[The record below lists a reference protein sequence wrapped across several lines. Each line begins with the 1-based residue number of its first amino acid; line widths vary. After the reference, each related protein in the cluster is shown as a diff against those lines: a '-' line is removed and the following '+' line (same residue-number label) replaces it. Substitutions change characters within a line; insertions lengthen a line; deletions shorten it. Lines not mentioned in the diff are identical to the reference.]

1 MNSKHFSIRLHSRI
15 AAIFTLLTLNLS
27 AQDANQTF
35 LDPAKAGPDY
45 AIQGEYSGTIEGNKA
60 GAQVIARGNG
70 KFDYAVYH
78 GGLPGDGWNRGEI
91 LRGSLEAKDGVIS
104 TTIDGA
110 EITLKDGKI
119 TAGDDANLEKVER
132 KSPTIGAKAPEGAII
147 LFDGKNTDAWK
158 KGAKM
163 TEDGLLQAGVTSKEN
178 FGAFKFHIEFFLPFK
193 PFASGQGRGNSG
205 FYAQGRYEV
214 QMLDSFGLT
223 GENNECGGVYT
234 IGKPDQNMCFP
245 PLAWQTYDIDFTPAE
260 FDADGKKT
268 KNAKMTVLHN
278 GVEIHKDLDLTHSTT
293 ASPLKEGPEGGPVYL
308 QDHGN
313 PVFYRNMWI
322 VKK

>member
-1 MNSKHFSIRLHSRI
+1 M
-15 AAIFTLLTLNLS
+15 AAIFAMLTLNLS
-27 AQDANQTF
+27 AQDANKTF
-35 LDPAKAGPDY
+35 LDPANAGPDY

-60 GAQVIARGNG
+60 GVQVIARGNG
-70 KFDYAVYH
+70 KFDYAVYQ
-78 GGLPGDGWNRGEI
+78 GGLPGDGWNRGEVK
-91 LRGSLEAKDGVIS
+91 RGSAEAKDGVLSASIE
-104 TTIDGA
+104 GA
-110 EITLKDGKI
+110 EVTLKDGKI
-119 TAGDDANLEKVER
+119 TAGDDASLEKVER
-132 KSPTIGAKAPEGAII
+132 KSPTLGAAPPEGAMV

-163 TEDGLLQAGVTSKEN
+163 TEDGLLQAGVTSKET
-178 FGAFKFHIEFFLPFK
+178 FGAFKFHIEFLLPFK

-223 GENNECGGVYT
+223 GENNECGGIYT

-245 PLAWQTYDIDFTPAE
+245 PLVWQTYDIDFTPAE

-268 KNAKMTVLHN
+268 KNAKMNVLHN
-278 GVEIHKDLDLTHSTT
+278 GVEIHKDLDLTHATT

-313 PVFYRNMWI
+313 PVVYRNIWI